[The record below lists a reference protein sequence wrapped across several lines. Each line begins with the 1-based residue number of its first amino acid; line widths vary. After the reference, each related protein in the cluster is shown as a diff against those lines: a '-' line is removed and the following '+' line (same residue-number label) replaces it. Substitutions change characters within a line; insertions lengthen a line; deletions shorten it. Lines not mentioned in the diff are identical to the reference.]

1 METKFNFK
9 GDLFMKF
16 KKEVNELLKEMA
28 NGHHDNF
35 FGCVAVLVLGMG
47 AILEILTLGITLLC
61 NLCSR
66 AALSFIKL
74 EEWFQNKKNN
84 SKKD

>member
-1 METKFNFK
+1 METKFKNK
-9 GDLFMKF
+9 GELFMKF

-28 NGHHDNF
+28 DGRHDNL
-35 FGCVAVLVLGMG
+35 FGCGAVLVLGMG
-47 AILEILTLGITLLC
+47 AIIEILTLGLTLLC

-74 EEWFQNKKNN
+74 EEWFQNKK
-84 SKKD
+84 K